1 MSLYVCTQ
9 HISAPLMEFER
20 LKLIKEFK
28 TDPPAPKPA
37 EEGTEGEGGEDSPP
51 LPPTEKEDGTPMGY
65 IDYK

>member
-1 MSLYVCTQ
+1 
-9 HISAPLMEFER
+9 MEFER